1 MLRLILLR
9 HAKSSWDDT
18 SAEDFDRPLGARG
31 RAAAPVM
38 GSHIAALGL
47 APDKI
52 LCSSA
57 RRARETLAGVLP
69 HLDED
74 LDVRLTRELYEAGED
89 PIIDQIRAHGGAA
102 TRLLVIGHNPGLRD
116 AALALI
122 GDGDPAI
129 LDELGDKFPTAG
141 LVVID
146 FPAARWVDLEPK
158 TGKAVA
164 YLRPRGRQL
173 IDMAAE
179 HAED

>member
-18 SAEDFDRPLGARG
+18 SAEDFDRPLTARG
-31 RAAAPVM
+31 RIAAPVM

-47 APDKI
+47 APDRI

-57 RRARETLAGVLP
+57 RRTRETLAAILP

-74 LDVRLTRELYEAGED
+74 LDVHLTRDLYFAGED
-89 PIIDQIRAHGGAA
+89 RMIDQIRAHGAAA
-102 TRLLVIGHNPGLRD
+102 TRLMVIGHNPGLRE

-122 GDGDPAI
+122 GSGEAAI
-129 LDELGDKFPTAG
+129 IDEVAEKFPTAG
-141 LVVID
+141 MVVID
-146 FPAARWVDLEPK
+146 FPAARWVDIEPK

-164 YLRPRGRQL
+164 FLRPRGRQL
-173 IDMAAE
+173 IDIPAE
-179 HAED
+179 HAEA